1 MNIISN
7 NIDNISE
14 SAIRTL
20 SLEIDGLR
28 NLVSS
33 LKNGLNDSFLKA
45 TQIIQES
52 KGRTVVTGMGKSG
65 HIGQKVAA
73 SLASTG
79 TLSYFVHPSEASH
92 GDLGMITP
100 EDVLLAFSWSGETLE
115 LMSVI
120 DYANR
125 FKVPLIAVS
134 SNPESALSRA
144 STVCLTLP
152 KSQEACPHGLA
163 PTTSTT
169 MQLALGDAIA
179 IALLEA
185 RGFSPIDFKVFHP
198 GGKLGANLKLVKDIM
213 HKGDKIPL
221 VKNNTMMGEALIVMS
236 EKGFGCLGV
245 INDKGNMIGIITDG
259 DLRRNMSSDIL
270 NMSAELVMSNTPK
283 TITTDTLASSAI
295 EIINSNNITSLFVT
309 EFNKPVGILHIHD
322 LLRIGIV

>member
-1 MNIISN
+1 MNN
-7 NIDNISE
+7 NIDEINE
-14 SAIRTL
+14 SAVRTL
-20 SLEIDGLR
+20 NLEIDGLK

-33 LKNGLNDSFLKA
+33 LKNGLNESFLKA
-45 TQIIQES
+45 TQIIQAS
-52 KGRTVVTGMGKSG
+52 TGRIVVTGMGKSG

-79 TLSYFVHPSEASH
+79 TPAYFVHPSEASH
-92 GDLGMITP
+92 GDLGMITG

-115 LMSVI
+115 LMSVL

-125 FKVPLIAVS
+125 FKVPLIAIT
-134 SNPESALSRA
+134 SNPESALSQAA
-144 STVCLTLP
+144 SVSLTLP

-185 RGFSPIDFKVFHP
+185 RGFSARDFKVFHP

-213 HKGDKIPL
+213 HTGDKIPL
-221 VKNNTMMGEALIVMS
+221 VKHNTMMGEALIVMS

-245 INDKGNMIGIITDG
+245 INDHGNMAGIITDG
-259 DLRRNMSSDIL
+259 DLRRHMSTELL
-270 NMSAELVMSNTPK
+270 NMSAEQVMSSTPK
-283 TITTDTLASSAI
+283 TISTDTLASSAI
-295 EIINSNNITSLFVT
+295 ETINSNNITSLFVT
-309 EFNKPVGILHIHD
+309 EGNKPVGILHIHD
-322 LLRIGIV
+322 LLRVGIA